1 MKRLKL
7 RADNKPVSKYY
18 REIKNLAQLN
28 LFGEGAVSPHFAAL
42 LRYCASQFE
51 WTLSEQHV
59 MKRGKRSIRPDG
71 ALLDRFS
78 MVRGVWE
85 AKDSADKLAE
95 EVKKKFAAGYPKDNI
110 LFQSPKRVILWQDG
124 EEVLDTAIDQ
134 PRDLV
139 RALRYFFEYEP
150 PALEA
155 WEQAV
160 EDFKDIVP
168 MLAEKLLAKIDEE
181 YERNKR
187 FIHAFDEFTR
197 LCQRALNPNISKAA
211 IKEMLIQHLLTERIF
226 RRVFDNSDFTN
237 RNIIAREIEKVIYAL
252 TSQFFNRKQFLKDLD
267 HLYNAIESTAAT
279 IDDYSEKQ
287 SFLNTV
293 YEKFFQGFSI
303 DVADTHGIVYTP
315 QPIVDF
321 MVRSVDE
328 ILKREFGRKNGLGS
342 KGVHILDPFV
352 GTGNFMLRVMRE
364 MSPRQLMRKYEEQ
377 LHCNEVM
384 LLPYYIASMNIE
396 HEYNELTNQYKPF
409 NGICLVDTF
418 ELVEKESR
426 QMALGIFTE
435 ANSERVQR
443 QQDAPIFVVI
453 GNPPYNA
460 GQVNENDNNKNRQY
474 PILDQRVRDTYAK
487 DSKATLVRKLNDP
500 YVKAFR
506 WASDRIGEEG
516 VVAFVTNNS
525 FIEAL
530 SFDGMRKHLAQDFDR
545 LYILDL
551 KGNIRKDS
559 MRDGIPLGEQHT
571 VFGLAAMVGI
581 TVAFLVKGKHLTD
594 KQIFYNGVDFRATRA
609 DKFALLEAHPH
620 YAAIDWQSITPNK
633 KHTWLTEGLH
643 DTFETFLPIGT
654 KKAKQAKNGEAKTIF
669 KNYSLG
675 ISTNRD
681 AIAYD
686 FKSLNLEVRMKRFS
700 EDYNLEVL
708 RYRRSGMPKNVDEF
722 VSYKKIKWSRNL
734 KRHLKNSDELHFRS
748 KNIRLVQY
756 RPFTSR
762 FLYFADIAVD
772 ELGHMLSFLPTPE
785 AEVENRVIC
794 VSDKGHRAEFSVLAV
809 NQIPDL
815 HLLASRDAYQCFPFY
830 TYDEDGTNRQENITD
845 WALEQFRNHYHDNSI
860 SKWDI
865 FHYVYGL
872 LHHPDYRSKYEK
884 NLKQNLPHIPYAPDF
899 HAFARAGQ
907 ELATLHVGYE
917 DVEEYELEEIENTN
931 VPLTMRV
938 EKMKLSKDKTRLK
951 VNNYLSLAG
960 IPPQAFDYKLGN
972 RSALEW
978 VINQYRVKTHKRS
991 GITNDPNRPDNPD
1004 YIIQLVG
1011 KVITVSVETV
1021 RIVQGLPELEENTR
1035 KR

>member
-7 RADNKPVSKYY
+7 KANSKQVSKYY

-42 LRYCASQFE
+42 LRYCAGQFE

-85 AKDSADKLAE
+85 AKDSADKLGE

-124 EEVLDTAIDQ
+124 EEVLDTVIDQ

-139 RALRYFFEYEP
+139 RALQFFFEYEP

-155 WEQAV
+155 WEEAV
-160 EDFKDIVP
+160 ENFKDKVP
-168 MLAEKLLAKIDEE
+168 TLAAELLKKIDEE
-181 YERNKR
+181 YGRNRR
-187 FIHAFDEFTR
+187 FINAFDEFTR
-197 LCQRALNPNISKAA
+197 LCQRALNRNISKAA

-293 YEKFFQGFSI
+293 YEKFFQGFSVK
-303 DVADTHGIVYTP
+303 VADTHGIVYTP

-460 GQVNENDNNKNRQY
+460 GQVNENDNNKNRKY
-474 PILDQRVRDTYAK
+474 PVLDQRVRETYAK
-487 DSKATLVRKLNDP
+487 DSRATLTNSLYDP

-506 WASDRIGEEG
+506 WAADRIGEEG

-530 SFDGMRKHLAQDFDR
+530 SFDGMRKHLAQDFDTI
-545 LYILDL
+545 YVLDL
-551 KGNIRKDS
+551 GGNVRQNPKLS
-559 MRDGIPLGEQHT
+559 GTTHN
-571 VFGLAAMVGI
+571 VFGIQVGVSI
-581 TVAFLVKGKHLTD
+581 VFLVKYKERVTNPALYYAATD
-594 KQIFYNGVDFRATRA
+594 EFWRKEQKYSY
-609 DKFALLEAHPH
+609 LESHPD
-620 YAAIDWQSITPNK
+620 YTAIDWQELTPNR
-633 KHTWLTEGLH
+633 KHIWLTEGLH
-643 DTFETFLPIGT
+643 DEFETFMPIGT
-654 KKAKQAKNGEAKTIF
+654 KQGKRAKQGEAKTIF
-669 KNYSLG
+669 KLYGRG
-675 ISTNRD
+675 IATSRD
-681 AIAYD
+681 AWAYNFSREHLSRNMKRMIGVYNDHIARWQHFSKKTKIEEFVLND
-686 FKSLNLEVRMKRFS
+686 STQISWSESLKRSLIRGKVIRRNLE
-700 EDYNLEVL
+700 Y
-708 RYRRSGMPKNVDEF
+708 
-722 VSYKKIKWSRNL
+722 
-734 KRHLKNSDELHFRS
+734 
-748 KNIRLVQY
+748 IRPSLY
-756 RPFTSR
+756 RPFTKQN
-762 FLYFADIAVD
+762 LYFDK
-772 ELGHMLSFLPTPE
+772 FLNERHYQFPRIFPTRE
-785 AEVENRVIC
+785 AKNYVIWLK
-794 VSDKGHRAEFSVLAV
+794 VGSAWPMFALMV
-809 NQIPDL
+809 NVIPDL
-815 HLLASRDAYQCFPFY
+815 LPQSGSQCFPFY
-830 TYDEDGTNRQENITD
+830 TYDEDGTNRRENITD
-845 WALEQFRNHYHDNSI
+845 WALEQFRNHYNDTSI
-860 SKWDI
+860 SKWNI
-865 FHYVYGL
+865 FHYVYAL
-872 LHHPDYRSKYEK
+872 LHHPDYRSKYAQ
-884 NLKQNLPHIPYAPDF
+884 NLKRALPHIPYAPDF

-917 DVEEYELEEIENTN
+917 EVEEYELEEIENTN

-938 EKMKLSKDKTRLK
+938 EKMKLSKDKTSLK
-951 VNNYLSLAG
+951 VNDYLTLEG

-972 RSALEW
+972 RSALDW

-991 GITNDPNRPDNPD
+991 GITNDPNRPDDPD